1 LQASKSGYDTS
12 EQGVTVSSNT
22 TVNLS
27 MTQTVSPSGTGV
39 IINQFRTRGPNG
51 ADDEFIELRND
62 SSSAVDISGWRI
74 EGSNSSGTTAT
85 RRILSS
91 GISLGPGCHYLLGN
105 SNTGGFSGAV
115 DDTYGVGITDDGGIA
130 LAKPDGT
137 IVDAVGMSSG
147 SSYKEGTPLAT
158 FGTTNSDRSYKR
170 TGTDTNRNSSD
181 FSMTTPSTPKTM
193 AGSCSARFAPE
204 PQQ

>member
-1 LQASKSGYDTS
+1 
-12 EQGVTVSSNT
+12 
-22 TVNLS
+22 
-27 MTQTVSPSGTGV
+27 
-39 IINQFRTRGPNG
+39 
-51 ADDEFIELRND
+51 
-62 SSSAVDISGWRI
+62 
-74 EGSNSSGTTAT
+74 
-85 RRILSS
+85 
-91 GISLGPGCHYLLGN
+91 
-105 SNTGGFSGAV
+105 V